1 MWPDATNTQELLD
14 QAKRGDSRAAQDL
27 LTRHR
32 EAVRRAKIKSA
43 LGPAGPAT

>member
-1 MWPDATNTQELLD
+1 MYI
-14 QAKRGDSRAAQDL
+14 S
-27 LTRHR
+27 HR